1 MKDLDAKL
9 LETPEELEIKLN
21 DVRYVT
27 FTMDNGEKVTVTKL
41 DFFKMLE
48 TLVDDYEES
57 VDEEYERISENEMQ
71 TDEDFLRYYQD
82 SEYASKVDLF
92 NALNRLFSK

>member
-27 FTMDNGEKVTVTKL
+27 FTMDNGGKVTVTKL

-82 SEYASKVDLF
+82 SEYASKLDLY

>member
-57 VDEEYERISENEMQ
+57 VDEEYERMSENEMQ

-82 SEYASKVDLF
+82 SEYASKLDLY